1 MTEADLYPHLAH
13 LAGGQV
19 YPYVVPLLDG
29 RPSVALP
36 WVVFS
41 LISSVS
47 ADVMGGQAE
56 SSVSVQI
63 DVYAGT
69 VTQARQI
76 RQDARE
82 AIMLLAPGSV
92 SEMQDYIPE
101 NRCYRATWS
110 FRSRCDFSFFYKTH
124 TPPRAGFLLSGGR
137 MSALYERSQLT
148 QVMISS
154 APATAETMDKA
165 EYLRLDCTIKEVQFT
180 AGQKQDI
187 DVTTLCSTEQENI
200 NGLGASSEISM
211 SGNFYLNQAQNALR
225 DAYDN
230 DALYAF
236 KVLFPSGKGF
246 KFLAEVRQHT
256 WSSGTNGVVAAT
268 FSLRMKGKP
277 VSFVV
282 PLAFVKNLDKTLTVN
297 TGALLT
303 MSVSANGERRR
314 INTPGRRMVSR
325 LTGRRQTPS
334 VSQVRSPLMRGNIP
348 AW

>member
-101 NRCYRATWS
+101 NRCYRAT
-110 FRSRCDFSFFYKTH
+110 T
-124 TPPRAGFLLSGGR
+124 GVSGHG
-137 MSALYERSQLT
+137 
-148 QVMISS
+148 VI
-154 APATAETMDKA
+154 
-165 EYLRLDCTIKEVQFT
+165 F
-180 AGQKQDI
+180 
-187 DVTTLCSTEQENI
+187 STEPITRRVRVFYYQE
-200 NGLGASSEISM
+200 
-211 SGNFYLNQAQNALR
+211 
-225 DAYDN
+225 
-230 DALYAF
+230 
-236 KVLFPSGKGF
+236 
-246 KFLAEVRQHT
+246 AEC
-256 WSSGTNGVVAAT
+256 
-268 FSLRMKGKP
+268 
-277 VSFVV
+277 
-282 PLAFVKNLDKTLTVN
+282 
-297 TGALLT
+297 LLC
-303 MSVSANGERRR
+303 MNVHS
-314 INTPGRRMVSR
+314 
-325 LTGRRQTPS
+325 
-334 VSQVRSPLMRGNIP
+334 
-348 AW
+348 